1 MNLVEMRARV
11 RQDLEDTDSANYR
24 WVDDEVDGAI
34 QRVVREFSLA
44 YPQMESTDIATIDG
58 STELDISSLSG
69 LAIASVE
76 FPIGEAPPYYQHFQI
91 WGDTIEMED
100 EGDGS
105 NARVMWY
112 KEHTLLGTTAWA
124 ASTAYA
130 LGAIVIPTANNG
142 LWYECTTAGTSGTAE
157 PAWPTTEG
165 ATVGDNTVTW
175 TCRKP
180 TIPAQF
186 EEIIVLG
193 ATGYLAASA
202 SAYTV
207 DKASIA
213 GKWATINF
221 LKWGQ
226 ERLELYQKK
235 LKAISRSNRIIS
247 REFYAE

>member
-1 MNLVEMRARV
+1 MNLVEMRART
-11 RQDLEDTDSANYR
+11 RQDLEDTDAANYR
-24 WVDDEVDGAI
+24 WVDDEMDGAI

-44 YPQMESTDIATIDG
+44 YPQMVSTAIATTDG

-69 LAIASVE
+69 LIAVESVE
-76 FPIGEAPPYYQHFQI
+76 FPIGEAPPYYQHLELWKTTLYMQ
-91 WGDTIEMED
+91 DK
-100 EGDGS
+100 GDGDD
-105 NARVMWY
+105 ALVRWY
-112 KEHTLLGTTAWA
+112 KEHTLDAT
-124 ASTAYA
+124 ST
-130 LGAIVIPTANNG
+130 
-142 LWYECTTAGTSGTAE
+142 
-157 PAWPTTEG
+157 
-165 ATVGDNTVTW
+165 
-175 TCRKP
+175 

-207 DKASIA
+207 DRASIA
-213 GKWATINF
+213 GKWATTNF

>member
-1 MNLVEMRARV
+1 MNLVEMRART
-11 RQDLEDTDSANYR
+11 RQDLEDTDAANYR
-24 WVDDEVDGAI
+24 WTDDEVDGAI

-44 YPQMESTDIATIDG
+44 RPIQQKNDIATTDS
-58 STELDISSLSG
+58 STELDISSLTD
-69 LAIASVE
+69 LIDVESVE

-105 NARVMWY
+105 NARVRWY
-112 KEHTLLGTTAWA
+112 KEHTLNAT
-124 ASTAYA
+124 ST
-130 LGAIVIPTANNG
+130 
-142 LWYECTTAGTSGTAE
+142 
-157 PAWPTTEG
+157 
-165 ATVGDNTVTW
+165 
-175 TCRKP
+175 

-235 LKAISRSNRIIS
+235 LKAISRNNRIIS
-247 REFYAE
+247 KEFYAE